1 MKALK
6 LKENECYVL
15 RSFSEETVPSFQQ
28 ILKGAG
34 DPQKLRTTDRDGNC
48 FILE

>member
-1 MKALK
+1 MQGPVKALK

-15 RSFSEETVPSFQQ
+15 RSFSEETVPNFQQ

-34 DPQKLRTTDRDGNC
+34 DPQKVKNH
-48 FILE
+48 